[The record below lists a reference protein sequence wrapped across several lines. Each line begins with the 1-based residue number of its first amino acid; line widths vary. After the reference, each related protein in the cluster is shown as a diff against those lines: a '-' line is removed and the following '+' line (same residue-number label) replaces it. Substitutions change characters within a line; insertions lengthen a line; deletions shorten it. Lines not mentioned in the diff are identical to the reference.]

1 MYTTPFEVTAKVTV
15 KVTVNQQ
22 KIVQLL
28 KENATGKSCD
38 SAFIA
43 KFV

>member
-1 MYTTPFEVTAKVTV
+1 MYTPPFEVTAKVTV

-22 KIVQLL
+22 K